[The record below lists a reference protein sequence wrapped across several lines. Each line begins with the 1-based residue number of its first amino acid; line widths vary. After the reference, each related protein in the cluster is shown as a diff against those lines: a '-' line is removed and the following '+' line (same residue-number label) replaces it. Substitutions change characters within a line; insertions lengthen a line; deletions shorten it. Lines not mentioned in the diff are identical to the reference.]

1 MYALYAAMNS
11 RSTEMKKLILLAT
24 CALAMSAA
32 NAYECDYDQIASTSP
47 VEKFLDNGD
56 GTVTDLRFGLMWTVC
71 TYGQAYN
78 EANKTCQG
86 DGEALIT
93 WSKALKS
100 QEMMNDESA
109 LGHSDWR
116 LPNIKELR
124 TIVERACR
132 NPAIRS
138 EIFPDSLNVVYWS
151 NTVDNEVNPSL
162 LGRVVDFAD
171 GSEFFKA
178 TSDNIY
184 GRHVRSI
191 NN

>member
-1 MYALYAAMNS
+1 
-11 RSTEMKKLILLAT
+11 MKKLVLF
-24 CALAMSAA
+24 AA
-32 NAYECDYDQIASTSP
+32 CSLIIGSVNAYECDYNQIASTSP
-47 VEKFLDNGD
+47 VEKFLDGED
-56 GTVTDLRFGLMWTVC
+56 GTVTDLRFGLMWSTC
-71 TYGQAYN
+71 TYGQSYDTA
-78 EANKTCQG
+78 AKTCKG
-86 DGEALIT
+86 DGEALNT
-93 WSKALKS
+93 WSVALHS
-100 QEMMNDESA
+100 EDVMNDENA
-109 LGHSDWR
+109 FGYSDWR

-151 NTVDNEVNPSL
+151 NTGDAEVNPEL
-162 LGRVVDFAD
+162 IGRVVDFSD

-184 GRHVRSI
+184 VRHVRSI